1 MHRVVLV
8 QRILPHYRISFAEGL
23 VARLAASSVDLRV
36 VYGQERPGEVP
47 VSEGLSKPWATRIEN
62 RYLRIGPATLVWQP
76 CVGLLRDAEL
86 VVVEQANS
94 LLLNYLLVSGIRSPA
109 RRLAYWGHGRNRQAA
124 GWRSLSEAT
133 KSRLATRVDWWFAYT
148 DGCRRDLVE
157 RGYPDARIT
166 VVNNAVDTQGLATLS
181 GSPTAADAVGNACIY
196 CGGMYPAKRLDFL
209 LEAATRIRDLV
220 PDFELVLIG
229 SGPTAHLAE
238 SAAARHPWI
247 RYLGPLTGSSRV
259 EWFRRCRAQL
269 MPGLVGLTIVDS
281 FAAGTPL
288 ITTDM
293 TGHSPEIEYLVH
305 GFNGLMSDNS
315 VDAYVDTVVT
325 FLRSSEDQRRL
336 ADGCRASARTYTLDN
351 MIERFAGGV
360 LQSLAAGPHS

>member
-1 MHRVVLV
+1 M
-8 QRILPHYRISFAEGL
+8 
-23 VARLAASSVDLRV
+23 ARLAASSVDLRV

-47 VSEGLSKPWATRIEN
+47 VSVGIAEPWATRIEN
-62 RYLRIGPATLVWQP
+62 RYLRVGPATLVWQP
-76 CVGLLRDAEL
+76 CVGLLRDADL

-109 RRLAYWGHGRNRQAA
+109 NLLAYWGHGRNRQAA
-124 GWRSLSEAT
+124 GWRALSEAA
-133 KSRLATRVDWWFAYT
+133 KSRIANRVDWWFAYT
-148 DGCRRDLVE
+148 DGCRRDLVA

-166 VVNNAVDTQGLATLS
+166 VVNNAVDTQGLAPLP
-181 GSPTAADAVGNACIY
+181 GSPTAAGVGGNACIY

-209 LEAATRIRDLV
+209 LAAAVRIRDRV

-238 SAAARHPWI
+238 SAATRHPWI
-247 RYLGPLTGSSRV
+247 RHLGPLTGSSRA

-288 ITTDM
+288 ITTEM
-293 TGHSPEIEYLVH
+293 PGHSPEIDYLVH
-305 GFNGLMSDNS
+305 GFNGLMSQNTL
-315 VDAYVDTVVT
+315 DAYVDTVVS
-325 FLRSSEDQRRL
+325 FLRSPEDQRRL
-336 ADGCRASARTYTLDN
+336 ADGCLISARTYTIDH
-351 MIERFAGGV
+351 MIERFASGV
-360 LQSLAAGPHS
+360 LQSLAAGPLSR